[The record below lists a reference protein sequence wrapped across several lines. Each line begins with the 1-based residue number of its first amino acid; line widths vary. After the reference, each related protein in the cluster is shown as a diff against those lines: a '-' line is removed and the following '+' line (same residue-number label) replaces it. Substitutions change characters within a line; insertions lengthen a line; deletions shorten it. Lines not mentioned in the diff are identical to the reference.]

1 MALVL
6 DKPVRLDR
14 FGYNLDMSEETA
26 GSRDDL
32 FARAL
37 PSAGLVDY
45 QSGSVVSRTILK
57 KSTGNVTLFAFDAGE
72 GLSEHTAPFDALVFI
87 LDGSAEITIAGEA
100 LTASAGEFVIMPADR
115 PHSLRANERFKMA
128 LVMIRS

>member
-1 MALVL
+1 
-6 DKPVRLDR
+6 
-14 FGYNLDMSEETA
+14 MSEETA
-26 GSRDDL
+26 ESRNDL

-72 GLSEHTAPFDALVFI
+72 GLSEHTAPFDALVFV
-87 LDGSAEITIAGEA
+87 LDGMVEITIAGETM
-100 LTASAGEFVIMPADR
+100 TASAGEFVVMPADR